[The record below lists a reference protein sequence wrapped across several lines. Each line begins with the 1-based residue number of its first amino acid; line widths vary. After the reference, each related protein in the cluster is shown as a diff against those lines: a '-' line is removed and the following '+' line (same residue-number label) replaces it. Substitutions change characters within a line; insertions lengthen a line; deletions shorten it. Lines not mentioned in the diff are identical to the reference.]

1 MNLGTLGQHKF
12 RTLLVHTLT
21 VLLMFLRRLL
31 PPGCVMPLAL
41 GGNIKVQRRALT
53 LGCDWGH
60 GNLMLSKNQILSAYQ
75 ELNKSNV
82 ESVSRALDPRGHESP
97 GPIFKTPIQYTNTY
111 IWNLERW

>member
-1 MNLGTLGQHKF
+1 MDLGTPGQRKF
-12 RTLLVHTLT
+12 RMHTLM

-41 GGNIKVQRRALT
+41 GGNIKVQTRALT
-53 LGCDWGH
+53 LRCDWRH